1 MKQHLAALIL
11 ISALFCAAC
20 NKEPAKTTA
29 EPSRAAMSADR
40 SAVPPPVTLPDL
52 TPQGEKN
59 MLPGGGWFTWKFSEK
74 PKLGAVIVKVQVF
87 DKDGKQGT
95 PYTITG
101 DSGMPEM
108 PAHDA
113 NGVIFQLNKKG
124 DYLMPVNIVM
134 TGEWRVIIKVKTDKT
149 EIYAGKAIFSL

>member
-1 MKQHLAALIL
+1 MKKNIAALIL
-11 ISALFCAAC
+11 IPALFCAAC
-20 NKEPAKTTA
+20 NKEAAKPAA
-29 EPSRAAMSADR
+29 EQPAPAAAAAPDAGPADL
-40 SAVPPPVTLPDL
+40 A
-52 TPQGEKN
+52 PQGEKN

-74 PKLGAVIVKVQVF
+74 PKLGTVIVKVQVF
-87 DKDGKQGT
+87 DKDGKQGA

-113 NGVIFQLNKKG
+113 NAVKFQLNKKG

-134 TGEWRVIIKVKTDKT
+134 TGEWRVIIRVKTDKT
-149 EIYAGKAIFSL
+149 EIYAGKVLFSL